1 LKFLTNFAPPEGNF
15 APPPGRNSAH
25 FAPPSNRNWQQS
37 NDLRGQGG
45 AKFTEFRPTRKKKK
59 FQWGENHEPVPKP
72 LSSIEALGTM
82 QST

>member
-1 LKFLTNFAPPEGNF
+1 
-15 APPPGRNSAH
+15 
-25 FAPPSNRNWQQS
+25 
-37 NDLRGQGG
+37 LRGQGG